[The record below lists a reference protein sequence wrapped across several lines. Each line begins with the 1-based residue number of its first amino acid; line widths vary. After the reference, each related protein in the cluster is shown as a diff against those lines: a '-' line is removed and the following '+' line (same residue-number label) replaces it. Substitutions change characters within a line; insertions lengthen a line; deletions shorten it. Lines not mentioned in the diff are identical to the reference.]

1 MTEASDTVSER
12 QACAHALTHWLTEA
26 RHLRQR
32 ATGEPVR
39 AARRQAL
46 RAFQAARLART
57 HADLRHSP
65 RYGRAAE
72 FFLTDLYSPRDLGPR
87 DAEIERVLP
96 LMTNTLPVS
105 GLRALL
111 LAAEVDAV
119 SEQFDA
125 AMVNALGQ
133 RLDAALADADYAA
146 AYRAVGDAP
155 GRQHQI
161 DLILGTGQTLD
172 RLARKPGLASL
183 LKMMRGPAQLAGLG
197 ELQSFLERGF
207 TAFRSMDSAR
217 VFLDTII
224 DRERALTRQLFG
236 GGQSLELP
244 PA

>member
-72 FFLTDLYSPRDLGPR
+72 FFLTDLYSPRDLGP
-87 DAEIERVLP
+87 

-172 RLARKPGLASL
+172 RLAHKPGLAAL

-224 DRERALTRQLFG
+224 ERERALSRQLFG

>member
-1 MTEASDTVSER
+1 M
-12 QACAHALTHWLTEA
+12 
-26 RHLRQR
+26 
-32 ATGEPVR
+32 R

-125 AMVNALGQ
+125 AMVNALRQ
-133 RLDAALADADYAA
+133 ALDAALAQLAQGRDPRVLQSNQPAA
-146 AYRAVGDAP
+146 
-155 GRQHQI
+155 QS
-161 DLILGTGQTLD
+161 GQT
-172 RLARKPGLASL
+172 
-183 LKMMRGPAQLAGLG
+183 PAA
-197 ELQSFLERGF
+197 
-207 TAFRSMDSAR
+207 
-217 VFLDTII
+217 IK
-224 DRERALTRQLFG
+224 
-236 GGQSLELP
+236 
-244 PA
+244 

>member
-96 LMTNTLPVS
+96 LITSTLPTA
-105 GLRALL
+105 GLHALL
-111 LAAEVDAV
+111 QAAELDAL
-119 SEQFDA
+119 SERFDA
-125 AMVNALGQ
+125 AMVHALGE
-133 RLDAALADADYAA
+133 RLDTSLDDADYAA
-146 AYRAVGDAP
+146 AYRTVDDAP

-161 DLILGTGQTLD
+161 ALILGTGQTLD
-172 RLARKPGLASL
+172 RLAHKPGLAAL

-207 TAFRSMDSAR
+207 TAFRSMRSAQA
-217 VFLDTII
+217 FLDTII
-224 DRERALTRQLFG
+224 ERERALSARLFG
-236 GGQSLELP
+236 GGQSL
-244 PA
+244 A